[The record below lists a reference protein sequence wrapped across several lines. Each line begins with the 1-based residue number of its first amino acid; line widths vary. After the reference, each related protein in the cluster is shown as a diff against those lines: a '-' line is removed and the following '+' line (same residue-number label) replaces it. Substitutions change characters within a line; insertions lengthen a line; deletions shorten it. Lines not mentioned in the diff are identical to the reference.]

1 MIICNIFSL
10 QAAQTDDRLKTADA
24 VVSVTIEDVN
34 DNPPEF
40 DQPSYS
46 VTLLENSLVDA
57 VVFKAIVTDLDQVGF
72 ASNYSTKCSNN
83 FEVISSIICF
93 PREDLWEHCG
103 SFQNLLL
110 SPSVLKGRS
119 ELRTQ
124 QLWTE
129 RPLKTSHFR

>member
-34 DNPPEF
+34 DNAPEF

-46 VTLLENSLVDA
+46 VALLENSPVDA
-57 VVFKAIVTDLDQVGF
+57 VVFKAIVTDRDQVNS

-119 ELRTQ
+119 ESRTL